1 MLRVVTSCYDL
12 SKKGKLP
19 FLECL
24 VWVIL
29 VGANILND
37 RSGLKAEQGPSL
49 EKAWKLT
56 IGLERRAKEDPGTS
70 VFRSS

>member
-1 MLRVVTSCYDL
+1 MLL
-12 SKKGKLP
+12 
-19 FLECL
+19 
-24 VWVIL
+24 WVIL

-56 IGLERRAKEDPGTS
+56 IGLERRAKEIRVRRCFAHPEVSPTRNGA
-70 VFRSS
+70 RQ